1 MKIHHGK
8 FNDQY
13 HLAHAGED
21 SPLNV
26 DIAGTTRPVSQF
38 YASATSPQT
47 PTLSYYQ
54 LEYVLDGKV
63 YIEVENQTYCA
74 EKGDFFFINTGFF
87 RSLYSDKKHPVKKL
101 FVTAKGPLMDGII
114 KAYKLKSPVI
124 VTKIDVEKHFKN
136 IINILETAAYYSPE
150 VRDKIGVE
158 ILAILQTAARQLNT
172 VDVIN
177 KRHIAENILK
187 FIEENLS
194 RKFTI
199 DELSQNFFL
208 GKTQLIKVFKDK
220 YGVTP
225 IKYAQLQRIEMAK
238 HYLTNTDEPISTLH
252 DKLGFEDTKYFSKL
266 FKKTTGIPPSE
277 YRNIKLS
284 IINYDP
290 GVVGKFDASLRRVD
304 INTQKKSQ

>member
-26 DIAGTTRPVSQF
+26 DLAGITRPVPQF
-38 YASATSPQT
+38 FVSATSPKT

-54 LEYVLDGKV
+54 LEYVLDGKIF
-63 YIEVENQTYCA
+63 IETENEAYCA
-74 EKGDFFFINTGFF
+74 EKGDFFFINKGVF
-87 RSLYSDKKHPVKKL
+87 RSLHSDKKHPVKKM
-101 FVTAKGPLMDGII
+101 FVTAKGPLLDGII
-114 KAYKLKSPVI
+114 KAYKIKQPVI
-124 VTKIDVEKHFKN
+124 VAKLDVKKRFEN
-136 IINILETAAYYSPE
+136 IISILEDAAAYSPQT
-150 VRDKIGVE
+150 RDAIGVE
-158 ILAILQTAARQLNT
+158 ILSILQNAARQLNT
-172 VDVIN
+172 VDTIN

-187 FIEENLS
+187 FIDDNLS

-199 DELSQNFFL
+199 EELSQNFFL

-220 YGVTP
+220 YGLTP

-238 HYLTNTDEPISTLH
+238 YYLTKTDEPISTLH

-266 FKKTTGIPPSE
+266 FKKITGISPSE
-277 YRNIKLS
+277 YKEIKLS
-284 IINYDP
+284 ITDYDP
-290 GVVGKFDASLRRVD
+290 GFVGKFDASLRRID
-304 INTQKKSQ
+304 EIKKNQ